1 MTGGRL
7 KKIHK
12 YLDNRFCFTYG
23 DGLADINIE
32 DLINNHIESKCKAT
46 ITSVQQ
52 PGRFG
57 VISHDGNKVT
67 SFQEKP
73 NNKNGL
79 INGGFFVLDK
89 KVLDLIED
97 DNTIWEKEPLS
108 NLANSSELNAY
119 FHNGFW
125 QPMDTLRDKNKL
137 ENLWKSGKAPWK
149 VWN

>member
-1 MTGGRL
+1 M
-7 KKIHK
+7 
-12 YLDNRFCFTYG
+12 
-23 DGLADINIE
+23 
-32 DLINNHIESKCKAT
+32 
-46 ITSVQQ
+46 
-52 PGRFG
+52 
-57 VISHDGNKVT
+57 ISHDGNKVT